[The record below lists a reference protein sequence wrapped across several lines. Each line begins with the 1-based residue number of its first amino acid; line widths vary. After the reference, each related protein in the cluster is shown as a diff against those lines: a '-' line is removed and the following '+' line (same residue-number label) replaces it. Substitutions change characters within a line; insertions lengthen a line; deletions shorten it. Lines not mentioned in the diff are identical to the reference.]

1 MVCSQPN
8 DQSVDTRKYKWLL
21 LLSVAAVTISVL
33 LFFAT
38 RAACGNIPASVPV
51 ITDTVPPP
59 VRDYASFYVVTRE
72 VKVKDYFKFMDTLVR
87 RLDSEVSFDLNE
99 YILLRTNPRLLDSLM
114 GTDYYLRKARGEF
127 VYNQKQLAVL
137 HKGDTI
143 FIPGD
148 SLAARVRRQMEATWL
163 DINIPEFRLRI
174 VEGSDT
180 LHTLPVRVGQNRQ
193 RFLETIGRDEIL
205 RTKTGTGK
213 IIRVNKYP
221 VWTNPVDGEEYKDTK
236 RDDGLRTKMP
246 QIPWLEPE
254 INGAR
259 YGQMIHPTTNPET
272 LNKAY
277 SNGCIGAS
285 EADSWLIYAMAPI
298 GTKVVIRYDR
308 MKITAQGDTVW
319 LRHVYDKNK
328 MKKE

>member
-1 MVCSQPN
+1 
-8 DQSVDTRKYKWLL
+8 
-21 LLSVAAVTISVL
+21 
-33 LFFAT
+33 
-38 RAACGNIPASVPV
+38 
-51 ITDTVPPP
+51 
-59 VRDYASFYVVTRE
+59 
-72 VKVKDYFKFMDTLVR
+72 VKVKDYFKFMDTLVQ
-87 RLDSEVSFDLNE
+87 RLDKEVAYELNE
-99 YILLRTNPRLLDSLM
+99 YILLRTNKKLLDSLM

-137 HKGDTI
+137 HRGDTI
-143 FIPGD
+143 LIPGD
-148 SLAARVRRQMEATWL
+148 SLAARVNRQIAATWF

-180 LHTLPVRVGQNRQ
+180 LYTLPVRVGQNRQ
-193 RFLETIGRDEIL
+193 RFLETIGREEIL
-205 RTKTGTGK
+205 RTKTGVGK
-213 IIRVNKYP
+213 IIRVNRYP

-236 RDDGLRTKMP
+236 RDDGRRTKLP
-246 QIPWLEPE
+246 QIPWIEPE

-298 GTKVVIRYDR
+298 GTSVVIRYDR

-319 LRHVYDKNK
+319 LRHIYDKKK
-328 MKKE
+328 MKKD

>member
-1 MVCSQPN
+1 MI
-8 DQSVDTRKYKWLL
+8 TRKYKWLL
-21 LLSVAAVTISVL
+21 LVIAAAIISAL
-33 LFFAT
+33 LFLAT
-38 RAACGNIPASVPV
+38 RAACGNMEPAPIVVP
-51 ITDTVPPP
+51 DTLPPP
-59 VRDYASFYVVTRE
+59 VREYDTFYVVPLEIR
-72 VKVKDYFKFMDTLVR
+72 VRDYFKFMDTLLK
-87 RLDSEVSFDLNE
+87 RLDGEVAYDLNE
-99 YILLRTNPRLLDSLM
+99 YILLRTNPKLLDSLT

-148 SLAARVRRQMEATWL
+148 SLAARIKRRMDATWL

-180 LHTLPVRVGQNRQ
+180 LFTLPVRVGQNRQ

-319 LRHVYDKNK
+319 LRHVYDKKK

>member
-38 RAACGNIPASVPV
+38 RAACGNIPAAVPV

-114 GTDYYLRKARGEF
+114 GTDYYLRKPRGEF

-205 RTKTGTGK
+205 RTKTGVGK

-221 VWTNPVDGEEYKDTK
+221 VWTNPVDGEEYKDTE

-298 GTKVVIRYDR
+298 GTRVVIRYDR

-319 LRHVYDKNK
+319 LRHVYDKKK

>member
-1 MVCSQPN
+1 M
-8 DQSVDTRKYKWLL
+8 LL
-21 LLSVAAVTISVL
+21 LIIVAAIISAL
-33 LFFAT
+33 LFLAT
-38 RAACGNIPASVPV
+38 RAACGNMEPAPIVV
-51 ITDTVPPP
+51 TDTLLPP
-59 VRDYASFYVVTRE
+59 VREYDTFYVVPRE
-72 VKVKDYFKFMDTLVR
+72 IRVRDYFKFMDTLLK
-87 RLDSEVSFDLNE
+87 RLDGEVAYDLNE
-99 YILLRTNPRLLDSLM
+99 YILLRTNPKLLDSLT

-148 SLAARVRRQMEATWL
+148 SLAARVKRRMDATWL

-180 LHTLPVRVGQNRQ
+180 LFTLPVRVGQNRQ

-221 VWTNPVDGEEYKDTK
+221 VWTNPVDGEEYKDTE

-319 LRHVYDKNK
+319 LRHVYDKKK

>member
-1 MVCSQPN
+1 M
-8 DQSVDTRKYKWLL
+8 LL
-21 LLSVAAVTISVL
+21 LLPAAAAVPVM
-33 LFFAT
+33 LFLAA
-38 RAACGNIPASVPV
+38 RAACDDIPAAVPV
-51 ITDTVPPP
+51 VTDTVPPP
-59 VRDYASFYVVTRE
+59 VREYASFYVLPRD
-72 VKVKDYFKFMDTLVR
+72 VKVRDYFKFMDTLVR
-87 RLDSEVSFDLNE
+87 RLDGEVSCELNE
-99 YILLRTNPRLLDSLM
+99 YILLRTNPKLLDSLM
-114 GTDYYLRKARGEF
+114 STDYYLRKARGEF
-127 VYNQKQLAVL
+127 VYNQKQLTVL

-148 SLAARVRRQMEATWL
+148 SLAARTKRQMDATWL

-180 LHTLPVRVGQNRQ
+180 LYTLPVRVGQNRQ
-193 RFLETIGRDEIL
+193 RFLETIGREEIL
-205 RTKTGTGK
+205 RTKTGAGK
-213 IIRVNKYP
+213 IIRVNRYP
-221 VWTNPVDGEEYKDTK
+221 VWSNPVDGEEYKDTR
-236 RDDGLRTKMP
+236 RDDGLRTKLP

-285 EADSWLIYAMAPI
+285 EADSWLIYAMAPV

-319 LRHVYDKNK
+319 LRHIYDKKK
-328 MKKE
+328 MKKD

>member
-1 MVCSQPN
+1 MI
-8 DQSVDTRKYKWLL
+8 TRKYKWLL
-21 LLSVAAVTISVL
+21 LVIAAAIISAL
-33 LFFAT
+33 LFLAT
-38 RAACGNIPASVPV
+38 RAACGNMEPAPIVV
-51 ITDTVPPP
+51 TDTLLPP
-59 VRDYASFYVVTRE
+59 VREYDTFYVVPRE
-72 VKVKDYFKFMDTLVR
+72 IRVRDYFKFMDTLLK
-87 RLDSEVSFDLNE
+87 RLDGEVAYDLDE
-99 YILLRTNPRLLDSLM
+99 YILLRTNPKLLDSLT

-148 SLAARVRRQMEATWL
+148 SLAARIKRRMDATWL

-180 LHTLPVRVGQNRQ
+180 LFTLPVRVGQNRQ

-319 LRHVYDKNK
+319 LRHVYDKKK

>member
-1 MVCSQPN
+1 M
-8 DQSVDTRKYKWLL
+8 DTRKYKWLL
-21 LLSVAAVTISVL
+21 LLPAAAAVPVM
-33 LFFAT
+33 LFLAS
-38 RAACGNIPASVPV
+38 RAACDDIPAAVPV
-51 ITDTVPPP
+51 VTDTVLPP
-59 VRDYASFYVVTRE
+59 VREYASFYVLPRD
-72 VKVKDYFKFMDTLVR
+72 VKVRDYFKFMDTLVR
-87 RLDSEVSFDLNE
+87 RLDGEVSCELNE
-99 YILLRTNPRLLDSLM
+99 YILLRTNPKLLDSLM
-114 GTDYYLRKARGEF
+114 STDYYLRKARGEF
-127 VYNQKQLAVL
+127 VYNQKQLTVL

-148 SLAARVRRQMEATWL
+148 SLAARTKRQMDATWL

-193 RFLETIGRDEIL
+193 RYLETIGREEIL
-205 RTKTGTGK
+205 RTKTGAGK
-213 IIRVNKYP
+213 IIRVNRYP
-221 VWTNPVDGEEYKDTK
+221 VWSNPVDGEEYKDTR
-236 RDDGLRTKMP
+236 RDDGLRTKLP

-285 EADSWLIYAMAPI
+285 EADSWLIYAMAPV

-319 LRHVYDKNK
+319 LRHIYDKKK
-328 MKKE
+328 MKKD

>member
-1 MVCSQPN
+1 E
-8 DQSVDTRKYKWLL
+8 
-21 LLSVAAVTISVL
+21 
-33 LFFAT
+33 
-38 RAACGNIPASVPV
+38 VP
-51 ITDTVPPP
+51 
-59 VRDYASFYVVTRE
+59 Y
-72 VKVKDYFKFMDTLVR
+72 
-87 RLDSEVSFDLNE
+87 DLNE
-99 YILLRTNPRLLDSLM
+99 YILLRTNPKLLDSLI

-127 VYNQKQLAVL
+127 VYNQKQLTVL

-148 SLAARVRRQMEATWL
+148 SLAARVKRQIDATWL

-193 RFLETIGRDEIL
+193 RFLETIGREEIL
-205 RTKTGTGK
+205 RTKTGVGK

-236 RDDGLRTKMP
+236 RDDGFRTKMP

-298 GTKVVIRYDR
+298 GTRVVIRYDR
-308 MKITAQGDTVW
+308 MKVTAQGDTVW
-319 LRHVYDKNK
+319 LRHVYDKKK